1 MPEEP
6 SVAMNI
12 PWAMGELNIFISLCG
27 QHRSTW
33 DRDESA
39 ALHNPAVQATHDDII
54 GRMPIIEQIA
64 DRAWPEWPDHLPK
77 QTGFGWEYDRLLQIA
92 KQVLVML
99 TRKDELE
106 KNLGE
111 TGPALSVATM
121 HRDVWDASKS
131 LWRNGHF
138 GEAVDAAARSVN
150 AALQAKVERRDL
162 SDAKLVAEC
171 FSLEPPKPDSPR
183 LRLMDDDGSDTY
195 RSLHTGALAFG
206 QGCFR
211 AIRNVLAHE
220 YGGLADP
227 PEEEALHYL
236 AAFSMLARWIE
247 QATVER

>member
-1 MPEEP
+1 
-6 SVAMNI
+6 VGTI
-12 PWAMGELNIFISLCG
+12 
-27 QHRSTW
+27 
-33 DRDESA
+33 D
-39 ALHNPAVQATHDDII
+39 
-54 GRMPIIEQIA
+54 
-64 DRAWPEWPDHLPK
+64 
-77 QTGFGWEYDRLLQIA
+77 WEYTPLLQIA

-111 TGPALSVATM
+111 AGPALSVATM

-138 GEAVDAAARSVN
+138 GDAVDAAARSVN
-150 AALQAKVERRDL
+150 AALQAKVERRDI

-171 FSLEPPKPDSPR
+171 FSLDPPKPDAPR
-183 LRLMDDDGSDTY
+183 LRMMDNDGSETY
-195 RSLHTGALAFG
+195 RSLHTGAMAFG
-206 QGCFR
+206 QGCFK

-236 AAFSMLARWIE
+236 AAFSVLARWIE
-247 QATVER
+247 QAAVER